1 LVKGQNIFQEPR
13 KSTSERPRETVKMGS
28 FETAFGAGSARN
40 FHRLHVESVIPVIE
54 GDSMAVEKTCL
65 PKQPNPQPIYA
76 CCETSINAELC
87 EAKMQGHICKMQRD
101 ISTTNS

>member
-1 LVKGQNIFQEPR
+1 
-13 KSTSERPRETVKMGS
+13 
-28 FETAFGAGSARN
+28 
-40 FHRLHVESVIPVIE
+40 
-54 GDSMAVEKTCL
+54 MAVEKTCL